1 MTSYD
6 AIVVGARCAGASTA
20 MLLARS
26 GHKVLLLDRDE
37 FPSDMVAS
45 THMVWLAGV
54 ARLKSWGLLDKLK
67 ATGCPPMAK
76 FNLDLG
82 EFVLSAGAPPA
93 GDVTQ
98 SYAPRRYVLD
108 SMLVDAAVEAGAELR
123 RGSVVGLLTE
133 GDRAVGVRYSDHTG
147 PMVEERARLV
157 IGADGTN
164 SSIARFTGAPAYDE
178 TSQLQGT
185 YYAYFAD
192 LPLDSMEFYS
202 RPGRMIYA
210 WSTNDGMTVAGI
222 CCRYEDYRRLNDD
235 PERNFYA
242 EAEVLTPE
250 FCERVRAARRGSAW
264 LKGATRNIRRK
275 AFGPGWAL
283 VGDAG
288 LTVDPISAAGIAN
301 AFRDAEYL
309 AEAAHQGL
317 SGALPLDEAMAQFQ
331 DRRDASAVP
340 IYEFTREMAKL
351 DPPPQ
356 EVIDLFVALRD
367 NPKDT
372 SDYFGIFAQTVSPAA
387 FFAADNVR
395 RIIASG
401 ATVSTI

>member
-6 AIVVGARCAGASTA
+6 AIVVGARCAGAATA

-45 THMVWLAGV
+45 THMVWHAGI
-54 ARLKSWGLLDKLK
+54 ARLKSWGLLNRLK
-67 ATGCPPMAK
+67 ATGSPPMDK
-76 FNLDLG
+76 INLDLG
-82 EFVLSAGAPPA
+82 MFVLSGEAPPA
-93 GDVTQ
+93 GEVTQ
-98 SYAPRRYVLD
+98 CYAPRRYILD
-108 SMLVDAAVEAGAELR
+108 SMLVNAAVEAGAELR
-123 RGSVVGLLTE
+123 QGSVVGLLTE
-133 GDRAVGVRYSDHTG
+133 GERVAGVRCSDGSG
-147 PMVEERARLV
+147 PLAEARARLV

-164 SSIARFTGAPAYDE
+164 SSIARFVAAPAFDE

-192 LPLDSMEFYS
+192 LPLNSMEFYS

-210 WSTNDGMTVAGI
+210 WGTNDGMTVAGI
-222 CCRYEDYRRLNDD
+222 CCRYEDYRRLSND

-242 EAEVLTPE
+242 EVETLAPE

-288 LTVDPISAAGIAN
+288 LTMDPISAAGIAN
-301 AFRDAEYL
+301 ALRDAEYL
-309 AEAAHQGL
+309 AEAVHQGL
-317 SGALPLDEAMAQFQ
+317 SGACPLEGALARFQ

-372 SDYFGIFAQTVSPAA
+372 SDYFGVFAQTVSPAA
-387 FFAADNVR
+387 FFAPDNVG

-401 ATVSTI
+401 AAVS

>member
-1 MTSYD
+1 MTNHD

-37 FPSDMVAS
+37 FPSDMIAS
-45 THMVWLAGV
+45 THMVWHAGV
-54 ARLKSWGLLDKLK
+54 AQLKKWGLLDKLK
-67 ATGCPPMAK
+67 ATGCPAMAK
-76 FNLDLG
+76 INLDLG
-82 EFVLSAGAPPA
+82 EFVLSAEAPPA
-93 GDVTQ
+93 GDVRQ

-108 SMLVDAAVEAGAELR
+108 SLLVDAAVEAGAELR
-123 RGSVVGLLTE
+123 RGSVVGLLSE
-133 GDRAVGVRYSDHTG
+133 GDRVVGVRYSDQNG
-147 PMVEERARLV
+147 RAVEERARLV

-164 SSIARFTGAPAYDE
+164 SSIARFVGAPVYDE

-185 YYAYFAD
+185 YYAYFKD
-192 LPLDSMEFYS
+192 LPLNSMEFYS

-210 WSTNDGMTVAGI
+210 WSTNDGLTLAGI
-222 CCRYEDYRRLNDD
+222 CCRYEDYRRLSDD
-235 PERNFYA
+235 PERNFFA

-250 FCERVRAARRGSAW
+250 FCRRVKAAKRESAW
-264 LKGATRNIRRK
+264 LKGATRSIRRK
-275 AFGPGWAL
+275 AFGAGWAL

-288 LTVDPISAAGIAN
+288 LTVDPITAAGISN
-301 AFRDAEYL
+301 ALRDAEHL

-317 SGALPLDEAMAQFQ
+317 SGEPPLDEALAQFQ
-331 DRRDASAVP
+331 DRRDASAIP
-340 IYEFTREMAKL
+340 IYEFTKEMAKL

-356 EVIDLFVALRD
+356 EIIDIFVALRD

-387 FFAADNVR
+387 FFAPDNLA
-395 RIIASG
+395 RIVASE
-401 ATVSTI
+401 AAA

>member
-1 MTSYD
+1 MSSYD

-45 THMVWLAGV
+45 THMVWHAGI
-54 ARLKSWGLLDKLK
+54 ARLKDWGLLDRLK

-76 FNLDLG
+76 MNLDLG
-82 EFVLSAGAPPA
+82 EFVLSADAPAA
-93 GDVTQ
+93 GEVTQ
-98 SYAPRRYVLD
+98 CYAPRRYVLD
-108 SMLVDAAVEAGAELR
+108 SMLVQAAVEAGAELR
-123 RGSVVGLLTE
+123 QGSVVSLLTE
-133 GDRAVGVRYSDHTG
+133 GDRVVGVRYSDHTG
-147 PMVEERARLV
+147 PMIEERAHLV

-164 SSIARFTGAPAYDE
+164 SSIARFTGAEVYDE
-178 TSQLQGT
+178 TPQLQGT

-202 RPGRMIYA
+202 RPGRMVYA
-210 WSTNDGMTVAGI
+210 WGTNDGMTVAGI
-222 CCRYEDYRRLNDD
+222 CCRYEDYRRLSDD
-235 PERNFYA
+235 PERNFFA
-242 EAEVLTPE
+242 EAEALTPE
-250 FCERVRAARRGSAW
+250 FCQRVRAARRGSAW
-264 LKGATRNIRRK
+264 LKGATRSIRRQ

-288 LTVDPISAAGIAN
+288 ITMDPISAAGIAN
-301 AFRDAEYL
+301 ALRDAQYL

-317 SGALPLDEAMAQFQ
+317 SGATSLDEAIAQFGN
-331 DRRDASAVP
+331 RRDASAVP

-356 EVIDLFVALRD
+356 QVIDLFVALRD

-387 FFAADNVR
+387 FFAPDNVG
-395 RIIASG
+395 RIIAS
-401 ATVSTI
+401 AAAVS

>member
-45 THMVWLAGV
+45 THMVWHAGI
-54 ARLKSWGLLDKLK
+54 ARLKDWGLLDRLK
-67 ATGCPPMAK
+67 ATGCPAMAK
-76 FNLDLG
+76 MNLDLG
-82 EFVLSAGAPPA
+82 EFVLSADAPPA
-93 GDVTQ
+93 GEVTQ
-98 SYAPRRYVLD
+98 CYAPRRYVLD
-108 SMLVDAAVEAGAELR
+108 SMLVQAAVEAGAELR
-123 RGSVVGLLTE
+123 RGSVVSLLTE
-133 GDRAVGVRYSDHTG
+133 GNRVVGVRYSDHTG
-147 PMVEERARLV
+147 PMIEERAQLI

-164 SSIARFTGAPAYDE
+164 SSIARFTGAQVYDE
-178 TSQLQGT
+178 TPQLQGT

-202 RPGRMIYA
+202 RPGRMVYA
-210 WSTNDGMTVAGI
+210 WGTNDGMTVAGI
-222 CCRYEDYRRLNDD
+222 CCRYEDYRRLSDD
-235 PERNFYA
+235 PERNFFA
-242 EAEVLTPE
+242 EAEALTPE
-250 FCERVRAARRGSAW
+250 FCQRVRAARRGSAW
-264 LKGATRNIRRK
+264 LKGATRSIRRK

-288 LTVDPISAAGIAN
+288 ITMDPISAAGIAN
-301 AFRDAEYL
+301 ALRDAQYL

-317 SGALPLDEAMAQFQ
+317 SGATPLDEAIAQFQ
-331 DRRDASAVP
+331 DRRDASAMP

-356 EVIDLFVALRD
+356 QVIDLFVALRD

-387 FFAADNVR
+387 FFAPDNVG
-395 RIIASG
+395 RIIAS
-401 ATVSTI
+401 AAAVS

>member
-1 MTSYD
+1 
-6 AIVVGARCAGASTA
+6 
-20 MLLARS
+20 
-26 GHKVLLLDRDE
+26 
-37 FPSDMVAS
+37 
-45 THMVWLAGV
+45 
-54 ARLKSWGLLDKLK
+54 
-67 ATGCPPMAK
+67 MAK
-76 FNLDLG
+76 MNLDLG
-82 EFVLSAGAPPA
+82 EFVLSADAPPA
-93 GDVTQ
+93 GEVTQ
-98 SYAPRRYVLD
+98 CYAPRRYVLD
-108 SMLVDAAVEAGAELR
+108 SMLVSAAVEAGAELR

-133 GDRAVGVRYSDHTG
+133 ADRVVGVRYSDHAG
-147 PMVEERARLV
+147 SMVEERARLV

-164 SSIARFTGAPAYDE
+164 SSIARFTGAQADNE

-202 RPGRMIYA
+202 RPGRMIYS
-210 WSTNDGMTVAGI
+210 WGTNDGMTLAGI
-222 CCRYEDYRRLNDD
+222 CCRYEDYRKLSDD

-242 EAEVLTPE
+242 EAEALTPE
-250 FCERVRAARRGSAW
+250 FCERVRAARRASAW
-264 LKGATRNIRRK
+264 LKGATRSIRRK
-275 AFGPGWAL
+275 ACGPGWAL

-288 LTVDPISAAGIAN
+288 LTMDPISAAGIAN
-301 AFRDAEYL
+301 ALRDAEYL

-317 SGALPLDEAMAQFQ
+317 SGAIPLDEAIAPFQ
-331 DRRDASAVP
+331 HRRDAAAMP

-387 FFAADNVR
+387 FFAPDNVR
-395 RIIASG
+395 RIIG
-401 ATVSTI
+401 AAVS

>member
-45 THMVWLAGV
+45 THMVWHAGI
-54 ARLKSWGLLDKLK
+54 ARLNDWGLLDRLK
-67 ATGCPPMAK
+67 ASGCPAMAK
-76 FNLDLG
+76 MNLDLG
-82 EFVLSAGAPPA
+82 EFVLSADARPA
-93 GDVTQ
+93 GEVTQ
-98 SYAPRRYVLD
+98 CYAPRRYVLD
-108 SMLVDAAVEAGAELR
+108 SILVQAAVEAGAELR
-123 RGSVVGLLTE
+123 RGSVVSLVTE
-133 GDRAVGVRYSDHTG
+133 GDRVVGVRYSDHTG
-147 PMVEERARLV
+147 PMVEERAHLV

-164 SSIARFTGAPAYDE
+164 SSIARFTGAQVYDE
-178 TSQLQGT
+178 TPQLQGT

-192 LPLDSMEFYS
+192 LPLDSMEFYA
-202 RPGRMIYA
+202 RPGRMVYA
-210 WSTNDGMTVAGI
+210 WGTNDGMTLAGI
-222 CCRYEDYRRLNDD
+222 CCRYEDYRRLSDD
-235 PERNFYA
+235 PERNFFA
-242 EAEVLTPE
+242 EAEALTPE
-250 FCERVRAARRGSAW
+250 FCQRVRAARRGSAW
-264 LKGATRNIRRK
+264 LKGATRSIRRQ

-288 LTVDPISAAGIAN
+288 ITMDPISAAGIAN
-301 AFRDAEYL
+301 ALRDAQYL

-317 SGALPLDEAMAQFQ
+317 SGATPLDEAIAQFG
-331 DRRDASAVP
+331 DRRDASAMP

-356 EVIDLFVALRD
+356 QVIDLFVALRD

-387 FFAADNVR
+387 FFAPDNVG
-395 RIIASG
+395 RIIAS
-401 ATVSTI
+401 AAAVS

>member
-20 MLLARS
+20 MLLTRS

-45 THMVWLAGV
+45 THMVWHAGI
-54 ARLKSWGLLDKLK
+54 ARLKDWGLLDRLE
-67 ATGCPPMAK
+67 ATGCPAMAK
-76 FNLDLG
+76 MNLDLG
-82 EFVLSAGAPPA
+82 EFVLSADAPPA

-98 SYAPRRYVLD
+98 CYAPRRYVLD
-108 SMLVDAAVEAGAELR
+108 SILVQAAVEAGAELR
-123 RGSVVGLLTE
+123 RGSVVSLLTE
-133 GDRAVGVRYSDHTG
+133 GDDVVGVRYSDHAG
-147 PMVEERARLV
+147 PMIEERAHLV
-157 IGADGTN
+157 VGADGTN
-164 SSIARFTGAPAYDE
+164 SSIARFTGAQVYDE
-178 TSQLQGT
+178 TPQLQGT

-202 RPGRMIYA
+202 RPGRMVYA
-210 WSTNDGMTVAGI
+210 WGTNDGMTVAGI
-222 CCRYEDYRRLNDD
+222 CCRYEDYRRLSDD
-235 PERNFYA
+235 PERNFFA
-242 EAEVLTPE
+242 EAEALTPE
-250 FCERVRAARRGSAW
+250 FCQRVRAARREGAW
-264 LKGATRNIRRK
+264 LKGATRSIRRK

-288 LTVDPISAAGIAN
+288 ITMDPISAAGIAN
-301 AFRDAEYL
+301 ALRDAQYL

-317 SGALPLDEAMAQFQ
+317 SGATSLDEAIAQFQ
-331 DRRDASAVP
+331 HRRDASVMP

-356 EVIDLFVALRD
+356 QVIDLFVALRD

-387 FFAADNVR
+387 FFAPDNVG
-395 RIIASG
+395 RIIAS
-401 ATVSTI
+401 AAAVS

>member
-45 THMVWLAGV
+45 THMVWHAGI
-54 ARLKSWGLLDKLK
+54 ARLKDWGLLDRLK
-67 ATGCPPMAK
+67 ATGCPAMAK
-76 FNLDLG
+76 MNLDLG
-82 EFVLSAGAPPA
+82 EFVLSADAPPA

-98 SYAPRRYVLD
+98 CYAPRRYVLD
-108 SMLVDAAVEAGAELR
+108 SILVQAAVEAGAELR
-123 RGSVVGLLTE
+123 RGSVVSLLTE
-133 GDRAVGVRYSDHTG
+133 GDHVVGVRYSDHAG
-147 PMVEERARLV
+147 PMIEERAHLV
-157 IGADGTN
+157 VGADGTN
-164 SSIARFTGAPAYDE
+164 SSIARFTGAQVYDE
-178 TSQLQGT
+178 TPQLQGT

-202 RPGRMIYA
+202 RPGRMVYA
-210 WSTNDGMTVAGI
+210 WGTNDGMTVAGI
-222 CCRYEDYRRLNDD
+222 CCRYEDYRRLSDD
-235 PERNFYA
+235 PERNFFA
-242 EAEVLTPE
+242 EAEALTPE
-250 FCERVRAARRGSAW
+250 FCQRVRTARREGAW
-264 LKGATRNIRRK
+264 LKGATRSIRRK

-288 LTVDPISAAGIAN
+288 ITMDPISAAGIAN
-301 AFRDAEYL
+301 ALRDAQYL
-309 AEAAHQGL
+309 ADAAHQGL
-317 SGALPLDEAMAQFQ
+317 SGATSLDEAIAQFQ
-331 DRRDASAVP
+331 HRRDASVMP

-356 EVIDLFVALRD
+356 QVIDLFVALRD

-387 FFAADNVR
+387 FFAPDNVG
-395 RIIASG
+395 RIIAS
-401 ATVSTI
+401 AAAVS

>member
-6 AIVVGARCAGASTA
+6 AIVVGARCAGAATA

-45 THMVWLAGV
+45 THMVWHAGI
-54 ARLKSWGLLDKLK
+54 ARLKSWGLLDRLK
-67 ATGCPPMAK
+67 ATGSPPMDK
-76 FNLDLG
+76 INLDLG
-82 EFVLSAGAPPA
+82 MFVLSGEAPPA
-93 GDVTQ
+93 GEVTQ
-98 SYAPRRYVLD
+98 CYAPRRYVLD
-108 SMLVDAAVEAGAELR
+108 SMLVNAAVEAGAELR
-123 RGSVVGLLTE
+123 QGSVVGLLTE
-133 GDRAVGVRYSDHTG
+133 EERVAGVRCSDGSG
-147 PMVEERARLV
+147 PVVEARARLV

-164 SSIARFTGAPAYDE
+164 SSIARFVAAPAYDE

-202 RPGRMIYA
+202 RPGRMVYA
-210 WSTNDGMTVAGI
+210 WGTNDGMTLAGI
-222 CCRYEDYRRLNDD
+222 CCRYEDYRRLSND

-242 EAEVLTPE
+242 EVETLAPE

-288 LTVDPISAAGIAN
+288 LTMDPISAAGIAN
-301 AFRDAEYL
+301 ALRDAEYL

-317 SGALPLDEAMAQFQ
+317 SGACPLEGALAQFQ

-372 SDYFGIFAQTVSPAA
+372 SDYFGVFAQTVSPAA
-387 FFAADNVR
+387 FFAPDNVG

-401 ATVSTI
+401 AAVS